1 LRLSCFAV
9 YIGRTELK
17 IKFAKLS
24 IAAETYY
31 NKSYVQMTRWA
42 PTRHDNIDYKPII
55 ISTPKYPSTVRRYSC
70 WGDMIVKIVSFS
82 KRALACIHYNPSS
95 IRICTNMGNACYV

>member
-1 LRLSCFAV
+1 M
-9 YIGRTELK
+9 K

-42 PTRHDNIDYKPII
+42 PTRHDNIDYTPII
-55 ISTPKYPSTVRRYSC
+55 ISTPKYPSTVRRSAAEGYDSE
-70 WGDMIVKIVSFS
+70 DSLF
-82 KRALACIHYNPSS
+82 
-95 IRICTNMGNACYV
+95 